1 MATDRRAYAERQ
13 EQLLRALVAG
23 EGFPEGFAA
32 DKAAEASRS
41 LRRKRGR
48 IVAKAWPALVPE
60 LGERFDE
67 RFDAFARGAA
77 APASG
82 GGVADGLAFVLTLEG
97 AGRLGDDA
105 RVELLFARAR
115 FARGAGTARARR
127 GAFLGAIVLREPRRL
142 LVVVR
147 LPRGGPRSLVVRA
160 GGG

>member
-1 MATDRRAYAERQ
+1 MAADRRAYAERQ
-13 EQLLRALVAG
+13 AQLLRALVAG

-48 IVAKAWPALVPE
+48 IVAKAWPALVLE
-60 LGERFDE
+60 LGERFDA
-67 RFDAFARGAA
+67 RFDAFARVAA

-82 GGVADGLAFVLTLEG
+82 GGVADGLAFVRTLEG
-97 AGRLGDDA
+97 TGRLGDDA

-115 FARGAGTARARR
+115 SARGAGTARARR
-127 GAFLGAIVLREPRRL
+127 GPFLGAIVLREPRRL

-160 GGG
+160 GRG